1 MTYGQGV
8 HFDETLPV
16 KLEENLNNALW
27 GARVEVLNES
37 NCGFSFF
44 DARMSIDV
52 RGKYQDPD
60 LLILILCGN
69 DSELFQAEKEY
80 SEHLKENWDAQGNIF
95 PFFKKAFSDFSEEV
109 KSADLKTI
117 IAYYDLTNSEEEK
130 KQCSQLSE
138 LCAENKMKFV
148 ELSSI
153 FKDMDLESLTVNEVD
168 RHPSALAHEIGS
180 KELAREILASELI
193 SESTDILSESEL
205 YEKYSDDAEYMINA
219 GYPHCEIL
227 KNTLNLLKQKRS
239 SRKRVNI
246 EDNLLMNE
254 PTFNV
259 IKSKWSSLAEKSYQ
273 FLYLEAYASSL
284 ELNGSII
291 GSEGKAIENKYRE
304 VNKRLFV
311 LKSRLAS
318 DSALPNPFV
327 EQEIDK
333 SEMNTNLINNTS
345 LIDGYM
351 KELNR
356 LSNVLDAVK
365 SKIDDMEPED
375 ALLNDYLSLQV
386 YSKFK
391 SVRPRLIN
399 YLNEANVLLNGV
411 NDLIKS
417 FLSIPEEM
425 EGKETREGLGGN
437 LSSLSSRL
445 TELAKMTL
453 KWMTYYSFSGLSFN
467 EDLASAEPVVH
478 LKVRMKCRADK
489 NSMIM
494 MNLNAI
500 VPHIAY
506 HYDEKYIHT
515 DEQLHTYYF
524 KLPLFFFGAFR
535 IRTTGTSE
543 LSYESVELYFNE
555 GNRIK
560 FSDERLKVDKNGTF
574 NSPLVLIPL

>member
-1 MTYGQGV
+1 M
-8 HFDETLPV
+8 
-16 KLEENLNNALW
+16 
-27 GARVEVLNES
+27 
-37 NCGFSFF
+37 
-44 DARMSIDV
+44 
-52 RGKYQDPD
+52 
-60 LLILILCGN
+60 
-69 DSELFQAEKEY
+69 
-80 SEHLKENWDAQGNIF
+80 
-95 PFFKKAFSDFSEEV
+95 
-109 KSADLKTI
+109 
-117 IAYYDLTNSEEEK
+117 
-130 KQCSQLSE
+130 
-138 LCAENKMKFV
+138 
-148 ELSSI
+148 
-153 FKDMDLESLTVNEVD
+153 
-168 RHPSALAHEIGS
+168 
-180 KELAREILASELI
+180 
-193 SESTDILSESEL
+193 
-205 YEKYSDDAEYMINA
+205 
-219 GYPHCEIL
+219 
-227 KNTLNLLKQKRS
+227 
-239 SRKRVNI
+239 
-246 EDNLLMNE
+246 
-254 PTFNV
+254 
-259 IKSKWSSLAEKSYQ
+259 
-273 FLYLEAYASSL
+273 

-318 DSALPNPFV
+318 ESALPNPFV

-333 SEMNTNLINNTS
+333 SEMITNLINNTS

-365 SKIDDMEPED
+365 LKIDDMEPED
-375 ALLNDYLSLQV
+375 AVLNDYLSLQV

-437 LSSLSSRL
+437 LSSLSSLL

-453 KWMTYYSFSGLSFN
+453 KWMTYYSFGGLSFN

-555 GNRIK
+555 GNRIQ
-560 FSDERLKVDKNGTF
+560 FSDERLKIDKNGTF